1 MRREELASVMGVSLT
16 RPAPYFCKSPRVIC
30 GAQGDQFGGLVVI
43 SAA

>member
-1 MRREELASVMGVSLT
+1 MGVSLT

-30 GAQGDQFGGLVVI
+30 GAQDQFGGLVVI